1 MAQSGAGCLGR
12 EFDCIRAVDVVG
24 HGMLPSIWS
33 SYRTDRRLHDLN
45 ISSASPRTRHHH
57 HPNQFVVNDQAL
69 RAGLLANCTTMTGRL
84 ERCRP
89 KQGAVVRLVG
99 GSSLGLLN
107 PSGER
112 RPGGMVTTNGQT
124 EHMHMCIV

>member
-1 MAQSGAGCLGR
+1 MAQSGNGCLGR

-24 HGMLPSIWS
+24 HGMLPSIGN

-69 RAGLLANCTTMTGRL
+69 PAGPLANCTTMTGRL
-84 ERCRP
+84 ERCRS
-89 KQGAVVRLVG
+89 KQGVVVRLVD

-107 PSGER
+107 SSGER
-112 RPGGMVTTNGQT
+112 RPGEMAATNGRP
-124 EHMHMCIV
+124 EHMHMRIV